1 MRPVMR
7 ASQAFAALLGLASVG
22 FVLFAFVQQATDFG
36 SLVLVAAGGV
46 LSFLAIP
53 AAGRMF
59 QRTRWALVG
68 LAGTYSVLMLWALTR
83 QLDQERMVAVRGGLS
98 TLLLAGLLFT
108 LWGAYAPRPQSRRR
122 GLHNYY
128 D

>member
-1 MRPVMR
+1 MR
-7 ASQAFAALLGLASVG
+7 ASQAFAVLLGLASVG
-22 FVLFAFVQQATDFG
+22 FVLFAFFQQATDFG
-36 SLVLVAAGGV
+36 SLVLVAAGAMV
-46 LSFLAIP
+46 SFLAVF

-59 QRTRWALVG
+59 RRTRWALVG
-68 LAGTYSVLMLWALTR
+68 LAGCYSVLILWALTR
-83 QLDQERMVAVRGGLS
+83 QLDQERAMAVRGGLS
-98 TLLLAGLLFT
+98 TLLLAGLLFA